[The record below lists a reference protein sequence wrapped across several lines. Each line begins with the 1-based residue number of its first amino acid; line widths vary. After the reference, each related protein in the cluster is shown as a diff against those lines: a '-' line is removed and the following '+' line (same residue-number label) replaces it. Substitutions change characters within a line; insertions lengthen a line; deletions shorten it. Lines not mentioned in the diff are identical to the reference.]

1 MAGGDCH
8 GLAGGLNG
16 ARPVDARLSKWR
28 HHAAKALADLGELL
42 RYFGPAL
49 AAAGWNGCNLL
60 RTRVTAAQG
69 KAATIRRL
77 AEAQGGALKQ
87 WA

>member
-1 MAGGDCH
+1 MDTGLHALVA
-8 GLAGGLNG
+8 LAG
-16 ARPVDARLSKWR
+16 LS
-28 HHAAKALADLGELL
+28 ELL

-49 AAAGWNGCNLL
+49 TAAGWNGCNLL

-69 KAATIRRL
+69 DV
-77 AEAQGGALKQ
+77 LKP